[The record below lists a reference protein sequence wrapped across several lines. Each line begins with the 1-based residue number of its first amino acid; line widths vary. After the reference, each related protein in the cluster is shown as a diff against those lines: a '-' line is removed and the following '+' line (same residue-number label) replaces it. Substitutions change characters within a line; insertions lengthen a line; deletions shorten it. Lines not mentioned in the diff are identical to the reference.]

1 MGDLNHCATYPTS
14 GTLFITCVKK
24 KEKCTKTLHQNFR
37 KVTGYKKRGL
47 VPSNVVS
54 LTLLLVRQH
63 YWYVFV
69 FMLYIE
75 LFNFTPPPFFF
86 LLNTGR
92 VWSSPG
98 YLRLWGKYVRELI
111 LTPYHDY
118 KHNVFSIYS
127 SLYNSW
133 GADSENLFNNQEL
146 LSLVIISFI
155 LVTFR
160 FDSGLIL

>member
-1 MGDLNHCATYPTS
+1 MGDLNHCATYTTS

-54 LTLLLVRQH
+54 TLLLVRQH

-75 LFNFTPPPFFF
+75 LFNSAPPPFFSYWTQGEYEAA
-86 LLNTGR
+86 L
-92 VWSSPG
+92 
-98 YLRLWGKYVRELI
+98 
-111 LTPYHDY
+111 D
-118 KHNVFSIYS
+118 IY
-127 SLYNSW
+127 
-133 GADSENLFNNQEL
+133 DSEVNMYVN
-146 LSLVIISFI
+146 
-155 LVTFR
+155 
-160 FDSGLIL
+160 